1 MLSTVMLRRIVAANL
16 LVLALLVGASTPIRA
31 ASVEVEGFGPLIQG
45 DLAQARDEALADARV
60 RAIEQVAGVQVEAR
74 SELAQELMVMSE
86 TGTSSEGF
94 ISNEQ
99 ILEEGMAGDGLY
111 RVRLRADV
119 SAGKARDGLRRL
131 LQDDAI
137 VLVLEEKGGVSPFF
151 ESYLTSELASL
162 GYARIIRAES
172 SDPTQLSDGQ
182 LEAMAIRYMADV
194 VLVGR
199 AEAMDNT
206 KLSEAMFSAHGEGS
220 LKAFRARKGLVLASA
235 QAQEVRGFGNT
246 PDKARGSA
254 LQETAKVLAK
264 DVLGSLARKK
274 KAQSVLVVISDLPA
288 YADFKKCKAI
298 LSQMRWVSGVEAVRF
313 DSGTGVYEV
322 KVGEG
327 VELLAARLDQFPE
340 LSVVQFD
347 DQRVQ
352 LHFKAR

>member
-1 MLSTVMLRRIVAANL
+1 MVSSFSRL
-16 LVLALLVGASTPIRA
+16 LPAVLVIQALLACASTPVGA
-31 ASVEVEGFGPLIQG
+31 ASVEVEGFGPLIQN

-60 RAIEQVAGVQVEAR
+60 RAVEQAAGVQVEAR

-94 ISNEQ
+94 ISHEQ

-119 SAGKARDGLRRL
+119 SAGKVRDGLRRL

-137 VLVLEEKGGVSPFF
+137 VLVLEEDGGVSPFF

-162 GYARIIRAES
+162 GYARIIRAASAEPAS
-172 SDPTQLSDGQ
+172 LSDAQ
-182 LEAMAIRYMADV
+182 LEALAIRHMADV
-194 VLVGR
+194 VLVGH
-199 AEAMDNT
+199 AEARDNS
-206 KLSEAMFSAHGEGS
+206 KLSEAMFSAHGDGT
-220 LKAFRARKGLVLASA
+220 LKAFRAREGLVLASA

-246 PDKARGSA
+246 PDKARGNA
-254 LQETAKVLAK
+254 LQETAKALAK
-264 DVLGSLARKK
+264 DVMGSLARK

-298 LSQMRWVSGVEAVRF
+298 LSQMRWVSDVEAVRF
-313 DSGTGVYEV
+313 ESGTGVYQL
-322 KVGEG
+322 KVGED
-327 VELLAARLDQFPE
+327 VELLAARLDQFPD

-347 DQRVQ
+347 DERIQ
-352 LHFKAR
+352 LHFR